1 MTFSVYA
8 IQNQSGRIY
17 IGQTMDFANRL
28 LMHNKGVVPSTLADR
43 PWHVLKIEE
52 FATRDHAR
60 YFERQLKKSRGKRQ
74 KWLLQ

>member
-1 MTFSVYA
+1 MTFCVYA

-17 IGQTMDFANRL
+17 IGQTMDFSNRL
-28 LMHNKGVVPSTLADR
+28 LMHNKGAVLSTLADR

-52 FATRDHAR
+52 FATRDQAR